1 MVTDLAALFYASYMI
16 HLHVITIPLE
26 LNGFVFLLATNGLD
40 MLYYP

>member
-26 LNGFVFLLATNGLD
+26 LNGFVFCWPLTG
-40 MLYYP
+40 